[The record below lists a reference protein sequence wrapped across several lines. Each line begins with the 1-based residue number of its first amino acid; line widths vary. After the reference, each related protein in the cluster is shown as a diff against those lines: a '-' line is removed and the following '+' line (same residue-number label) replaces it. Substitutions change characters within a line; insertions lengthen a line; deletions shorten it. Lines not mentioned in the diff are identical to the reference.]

1 METGVKHTEAK
12 AILDEYIE
20 GQGKRKTFERYT
32 VMDIVLDMEGHHSAD
47 EICTMM
53 PPKSP
58 VSRATVYSTLNLL
71 DEVGLV
77 FSHQVQGKTLY
88 EAAFGIQPHHHY
100 ICKGCGRIWDF
111 VNKNVEEA
119 ATTCRTPRFKKMRCS
134 VYIYGICNVCYARI
148 YRLNKKLEK
157 QRIQNMTRE
166 EKRFARIDKELT
178 ESSMWIEGT
187 SITKKRRTS
196 KDS

>member
-1 METGVKHTEAK
+1 MVKHTEAK

-20 GQGKRKTFERYT
+20 GQGKRKTPERYT
-32 VMDIVLDMEGHHSAD
+32 VMDIVLDMDGHHSAD

-53 PPKSP
+53 PPKFP
-58 VSRATVYSTLNLL
+58 VSRATVYSTLSLL

-88 EAAFGIQPHHHY
+88 EAAFGSQPHHHY
-100 ICKGCGRIWDF
+100 ICKGCGRIWDL

-119 ATTCRTPRFKKMRCS
+119 AATCRTPRFKKMRCS

-157 QRIQNMTRE
+157 QRIENMTRE
-166 EKRFARIDKELT
+166 EKRFARIDKELA
-178 ESSMWIEGT
+178 ESSMWLKAG
-187 SITKKRRTS
+187 KKEKGKRKTNNE
-196 KDS
+196 K